1 MPPKHIRC
9 RQVFWEED
17 FDEDTPTEFGCMHA
31 CMIVHVFSRVQLS
44 KEPLT
49 QTTQT
54 KEDTNI

>member
-17 FDEDTPTEFGCMHA
+17 LMRTHPLNLDA

-54 KEDTNI
+54 N